1 MYVYEAG
8 YKLDPFNNIEPK
20 IKMTRT
26 RILVNTGDIPETSNR
41 GIPLLVYCLYDKLI
55 ELKDIEDVVLTA
67 SRQGNYFVDVYV
79 RKSNIAPRMNVLELA
94 TDYMA
99 EFLMKDKEYK
109 PNKEVLQKVAH
120 ICDDVVLTTNKVN
133 PLGKHC
139 LFRGRYSKTLNEFIN
154 DSRMI
159 VIVENTCQDDA
170 TACNNAIT
178 KLFKLSESLKYSEAL
193 SSLLDDKTA
202 VKHGFNYYI
211 KI

>member
-67 SRQGNYFVDVYV
+67 SRQGNYFVDVYI
-79 RKSNIAPRMNVLELA
+79 RKSNVAPRMNVLELA
-94 TDYMA
+94 TGYMA
-99 EFLMKDKEYK
+99 EFLMKDKDYQ
-109 PNKEVLQKVAH
+109 PNNEVLQKVAH
-120 ICDDVVLTTNKVN
+120 SCDDIVLTTNKVN

-154 DSRMI
+154 DSKMI
-159 VIVENTCQDDA
+159 VIVENTYQDDV
-170 TACNNAIT
+170 TFYDNAIT
-178 KLFKLSESLKYSEAL
+178 KITRLAENLQLQNSLGSMVDGEL
-193 SSLLDDKTA
+193 A
-202 VKHGFNYYI
+202 VKHGLNYYI